1 MALAALRRAANSGER
16 LWAAV
21 SVCAS
26 AEVHKSLVVDS
37 GAAVAPWLGACD
49 VSAVG
54 LGFDVVA
61 VALGFDVVA
70 VALGFDVV
78 AVELD
83 RGLGFGVGPAA
94 EGVLVT
100 SAAAWGCGAGAP
112 MTVWANRWSGSGRE
126 PVAALATP
134 PTSSTLATA
143 AASTA
148 AARPNGRGA
157 AACAGVLTLAA
168 TGAAP
173 A

>member
-54 LGFDVVA
+54 LGFDVVE
-61 VALGFDVVA
+61 VALGFDVA
-70 VALGFDVV
+70 

-168 TGAAP
+168 TGAVA